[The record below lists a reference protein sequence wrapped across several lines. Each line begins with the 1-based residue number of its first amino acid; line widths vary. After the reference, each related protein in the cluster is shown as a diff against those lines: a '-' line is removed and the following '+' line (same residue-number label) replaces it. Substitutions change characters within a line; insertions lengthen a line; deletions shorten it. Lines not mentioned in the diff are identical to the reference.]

1 VSGVR
6 LAAALTTGGALD
18 GALAT
23 DPITL
28 FDATG
33 AAKWTAPA
41 TSIFHGALRAVR
53 AGPNLAIAQFSPI
66 ATGTQLFALDA
77 ATGALAWRASVDSL
91 PISHSKYSN
100 EVTLRDANKT
110 LLLLGHESSQDYAQ
124 TFDPATGRRLGS
136 VVRGR

>member
-1 VSGVR
+1 M
-6 LAAALTTGGALD
+6 
-18 GALAT
+18 
-23 DPITL
+23 
-28 FDATG
+28 
-33 AAKWTAPA
+33 
-41 TSIFHGALRAVR
+41 R